1 VPPERTTR
9 IHDRTT
15 ARHTTR
21 QRREDRGRGRDHRRR
36 RAGYGRPGRSGS
48 GGALPDAGA
57 IGSGC
62 RCPGSRP
69 ARGGVFGW
77 TGGSAPASTR
87 RRATGARDLEPRLRL
102 ESIGV
107 GPAREPQGYL
117 APGPEPVRTDRFA
130 RPDAHSGPT
139 ATRSRST
146 AAAAARIHFTD
157 RPGFRDSL
165 VANGARPGRAAS
177 AAWVLSVERATAAR
191 VRTAHGARPGHAT
204 DGRAGSSDALTP
216 WAAL

>member
-9 IHDRTT
+9 IHERTT

-21 QRREDRGRGRDHRRR
+21 RRREDRGCGRDHRRR
-36 RAGYGRPGRSGS
+36 CSGYGRPGRSGS

-57 IGSGC
+57 IGS
-62 RCPGSRP
+62 RP

-77 TGGSAPASTR
+77 TGGSAPASTGGP
-87 RRATGARDLEPRLRL
+87 ATGARDLEPRLRL
-102 ESIGV
+102 GSIRF
-107 GPAREPQGYL
+107 GPARGPQGYL
-117 APGPEPVRTDRFA
+117 APGPRPVRTDRFA
-130 RPDAHSGPT
+130 RPDAHRGPT
-139 ATRSRST
+139 AARSRST

-157 RPGFRDSL
+157 RPGVRDSL

-191 VRTAHGARPGHAT
+191 VRAAYGARPGRAT